1 METMTYRFIPDYLVS
16 RHWTEAHKRAHYNEQ
31 HHLFIVEAL
40 NTPYEHV
47 TDDMVN
53 TWHKRGHRMASPST
67 GIGRKM
73 QEELM
78 TYRAEYAK
86 KAEEPPTSAPEWCR
100 NTRAFIRGLMR
111 V

>member
-1 METMTYRFIPDYLVS
+1 MTYRFMPEYQVS
-16 RHWTEAHKRAHYNEQ
+16 RHWTEAHKQAHYNEQ

-53 TWHKRGHRMASPST
+53 TWHKLGHRMANPST

-73 QEELM
+73 QEELL
-78 TYRAEYAK
+78 TNRAEYAK
-86 KAEEPPTSAPEWCR
+86 KAEEDVPPTSVSEWCR
-100 NTRAFIRGLMR
+100 NTRTLIRGLMR